1 MAENKSK
8 SNKVPKLSEVIKST
22 LSNIKEITDATKVIV
37 GFIKDL
43 AKLIPEDFDKNVE
56 NIQKNL
62 LKGVESIDK
71 MVKVFTSIDSSIKL
85 DLKSIT
91 GMKLK
96 IYVLKQYMY
105 LFMQMIESLSEY
117 IIKNENINSQL
128 DNFKNSAFSCLKE
141 QIDII
146 NNIEL
151 STVTTKMLMARL
163 FVQEFKYLSEYIF
176 NTLRSIEYDE
186 NSIENIN
193 NTMEKISDL
202 VNNMNAPVL
211 ALNEVSIVNLLTN
224 QTKIFLMSM
233 NIQSLLDI
241 QLNLSKKITK
251 KKLDAINERL
261 TIINNITENIFNIFE
276 NLNKID
282 PSEFDPDALKLGV
295 IGITNLVDVLDE
307 LNNKL
312 KEKDLSYLQNNSSI
326 LLEILDSIYNLEKKI
341 IIVSLLS
348 LPFAIA
354 ALAMLIAVSVG
365 MGALLLTIKFIMW
378 ISNPALLRLARI
390 SMNNLYHTVRHIAYI
405 VSITVLTIM
414 LILLTSSII
423 IENVGAILL
432 SIAVIGIV
440 IWAFAAM
447 GSIVA
452 TASIGVTLFAL
463 GMVILGVALISLIG
477 ITFILKS
484 IAKINF
490 TDDDKKTIK
499 SNVENIIGA
508 AKEVINIIFGEFD
521 DPMGS
526 NGTKNGDDG
535 LILTLLKWV
544 GGDMLTNVLKIIM
557 ASAILFFTV
566 ISVGMVLTL
575 GVMLST
581 LTKSPLEAS
590 AVGDN
595 GTIAKSVRDIMQT
608 AKSVINTI
616 FDSFDDP
623 MGNGNVGDDGLI
635 FTIVSVVAG
644 DMFVNMIKLILAN
657 VLLASTVMA
666 VGAVW
671 IMGRL
676 LNKINNITIGEGD
689 NSPSKKAEDIMTAAK
704 GVIAAVNS
712 PNEKLKEADKS
723 IGRSIIEAVLPSSLV
738 NMIDAVMAIGT
749 LGPMV
754 LAVGAVGFMAKM
766 LNEVSKA
773 ELANDIETRAE
784 TIIKTGSKI
793 ISLVNNDSYFKGI
806 DEDDVIERAS
816 AIKLVAEAINELGK
830 DVNIETHNKLTE
842 NACELIKTFTDKNFK
857 IDNYSKFSNNTIK
870 LIDKIDKSKLENLQ
884 TAHNMF
890 KEMKEFSESISG
902 NFDGLAEAL
911 NEKIA
916 PLLEELKE
924 LIGKIPESVDKS
936 ASTIS
941 TSMYNT
947 TSIASGTAT
956 TSTMRAQVQ
965 SENPSMSKEDIG
977 KIVDQ
982 RMTQQ
987 AQSVNKGIE
996 MRLEE
1001 LLEILQNYSNPIP
1014 VRMS

>member
-37 GFIKDL
+37 GSVEDL
-43 AKLIPEDFDKNVE
+43 AKLIPDDFDQNIE
-56 NIQKNL
+56 NIQNNL

-71 MVKVFTSIDSSIKL
+71 MVKVFTNIDSGIKL
-85 DLKSIT
+85 DLKSMT
-91 GMKLK
+91 SMKLK

-128 DNFKNSAFSCLKE
+128 DKFKNSAFAGLE
-141 QIDII
+141 QQIELI

-163 FVQEFKYLSEYIF
+163 FVQEFKHLSEYIF

-186 NSIENIN
+186 NNVENIN
-193 NTMEKISDL
+193 NAIETISDL
-202 VNNMNAPVL
+202 VNNMNAPIL
-211 ALNEVSIVNLLTN
+211 ALNEVSIINLLTN
-224 QTKIFLMSM
+224 QVKIFLMGM
-233 NIQSLLDI
+233 NIQSLLDM
-241 QLNLSKKITK
+241 QLNLSKKMTR

-282 PSEFDPDALKLGV
+282 PSKFDLDALKLGV

-312 KEKDLSYLQNNSSI
+312 KEKDLSDLQNNSSI
-326 LLEILDSIYNLEKKI
+326 LLEVLDSIYNLEKKVI
-341 IIVSLLS
+341 IISLLS
-348 LPFAIA
+348 LPFAVA
-354 ALAMLIAVSVG
+354 ALAMLIAVSIG

-378 ISNPALLRLARI
+378 MSNPALLRLARI
-390 SMNNLYHTVRHIAYI
+390 SMNNLYRTVRYIAYI

-423 IENVGAILL
+423 IENIKAILL

-447 GSIVA
+447 GYIVA
-452 TASIGVTLFAL
+452 TASAGVTLFAL

-477 ITFILKS
+477 ITLILKL

-490 TDDDKKTIK
+490 TVNDKKTIK
-499 SNVENIIGA
+499 SNVENIIGT
-508 AKEVINIIFGEFD
+508 AKEVINIIFEAFD
-521 DPMGS
+521 QEM
-526 NGTKNGDDG
+526 GTKADNGYGDDG
-535 LILTLLKWV
+535 LLTTIISWI
-544 GGDMLTNVLKIIM
+544 GGDMLANVLKIIM

-566 ISVGMVLTL
+566 LSVGIVFAL
-575 GVMLST
+575 GYALST
-581 LTKSPLEAS
+581 LIKSPLDNS
-590 AVGDN
+590 AIGDN
-595 GTIAKSVRDIMQT
+595 GTIANNVRDIMNT

-616 FDSFDDP
+616 FDSYDNP
-623 MGNGNVGDDGLI
+623 MGDGNIGDDGLI
-635 FTIVSVVAG
+635 FTLVSVVAG

-657 VLLASTVMA
+657 VLLVSTVMA

-671 IMGRL
+671 IMGHL
-676 LNKINNITIGEGD
+676 LNKVNNITIGTGD
-689 NSPSKKAEDIMTAAK
+689 NSPSKKASDIMTAAK

-723 IGRSIIEAVLPSSLV
+723 IGRSIIEAILPSSLV

-766 LNEVSKA
+766 LNEVTKA
-773 ELANDIETRAE
+773 ELDAKIESKSE
-784 TIIKTGSKI
+784 TIIKTGAKI
-793 ISLVNNDSYFKGI
+793 ISLVNDDSYFKGI
-806 DEDDVIERAS
+806 DEDDVIKRAS
-816 AIKLVAEAINELGK
+816 AIKLVAEAVNELGK
-830 DVNIETHNKLTE
+830 DVDVNNHTKLT
-842 NACELIKTFTDKNFK
+842 D
-857 IDNYSKFSNNTIK
+857 NTIK
-870 LIDKIDKSKLENLQ
+870 LIDKIDNSKLENLQ

-916 PLLEELKE
+916 PLLEELKG
-924 LIGKIPESVDKS
+924 LIEKIPESVDKS

-947 TSIASGTAT
+947 TSIANGTAT
-956 TSTMRAQVQ
+956 PSTMTQQVQ
-965 SENPSMSKEDIG
+965 SENPTMSKEEVNRM
-977 KIVDQ
+977 VDQ

-996 MRLEE
+996 MKLEE
-1001 LLEILQNYSNPIP
+1001 LIDVLQNYSNPIP